1 MSKTEKKRGENM
13 KPILC
18 STCKRKIG
26 EIEEDAVIFGSDED
40 AFLGLDKIED
50 YEFTC
55 GECWRKFCSDKH
67 K

>member
-1 MSKTEKKRGENM
+1 M
-13 KPILC
+13 KSILC